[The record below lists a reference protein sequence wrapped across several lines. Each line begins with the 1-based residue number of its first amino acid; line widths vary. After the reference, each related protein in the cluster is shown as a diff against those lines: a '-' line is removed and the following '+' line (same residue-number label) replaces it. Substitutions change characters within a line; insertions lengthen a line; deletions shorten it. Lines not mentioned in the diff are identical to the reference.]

1 METRID
7 AKRIAKI
14 QVHYKKPGDYKWY
27 NYQEPVYKQR
37 HPLWEWLIGWLIKP
51 DTVYGGQAEGWCR
64 SQGLF
69 AHWTGDQKLIE
80 YGYEII
86 EHQGMKMC
94 YRYPRVEI
102 WLSGAKKSITK
113 QFEEDI
119 EMQAWL
125 EQIQEEAGKRLTLV

>member
-7 AKRIAKI
+7 ARRITKI

-27 NYQEPVYKQR
+27 EYQAPVYKQR
-37 HPLWEWLIGWLIKP
+37 HPLLEWLIGWLVKP
-51 DTVYGGQAEGWCR
+51 NIVYGGQAEGWCLN
-64 SQGLF
+64 QGRY
-69 AHWTGDQKLIE
+69 AHWTDDQKLIE

-86 EHQGMKMC
+86 EHLGMKMC
-94 YRYPRVEI
+94 YRYPMVEI
-102 WLSGAKKSITK
+102 WLSGAKHSITK
-113 QFEEDI
+113 RFEEDI

>member
-7 AKRIAKI
+7 AKRIAKVR
-14 QVHYKKPGDYKWY
+14 VHHKKPGDYKWY
-27 NYQEPVYKQR
+27 DYQAPVHRQR
-37 HPLWEWLIGWLIKP
+37 HPLWEWLIGWLVEPNI
-51 DTVYGGQAEGWCR
+51 VYRGQAEGWCR
-64 SQGLF
+64 NQGRY
-69 AHWTGDQKLIE
+69 ASWTDDQTLIE

-94 YRYPRVEI
+94 YEKPKVEV
-102 WLSGAKKSITK
+102 WLSGAKHCVTK
-113 QFEEDI
+113 RFEDDM